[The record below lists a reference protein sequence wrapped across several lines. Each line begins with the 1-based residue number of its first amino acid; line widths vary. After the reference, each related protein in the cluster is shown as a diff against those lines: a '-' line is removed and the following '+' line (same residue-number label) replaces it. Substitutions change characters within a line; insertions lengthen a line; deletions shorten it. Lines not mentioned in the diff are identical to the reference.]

1 MMFKLKSKRK
11 QAGQALV
18 EFALTV
24 TVLFFFLSAIIDFGL
39 AFFAH
44 QGLKGAAYE
53 AVSYGALF
61 PLRSDG
67 TINTQEIRDRLRYES
82 GALNDLTGSNG
93 LRFVNLFDLDNNKGP
108 DPESVQA
115 ERIIISFVKSPIPN
129 SVPVDCA
136 NPATMMRQFCD
147 IRVSVTYTY
156 DPFFSFAW
164 LLGSETINLT
174 ATQQHTLP

>member
-1 MMFKLKSKRK
+1 MLKLKHKRK
-11 QAGQALV
+11 KAGQALV

-24 TVLFFFLSAIIDFGL
+24 TVLFFFLSAIIDLGL

-61 PLRSDG
+61 PIRSDG

-82 GALNDLTGSNG
+82 GAPSDGTGA
-93 LRFVNLFDLDNNKGP
+93 RFVNLFDLDNNGAA
-108 DPESVQA
+108 DPASVQA
-115 ERIIISFVKSPIPN
+115 DRITITFIPSPVPN

-147 IRVSVTYTY
+147 IRVSVRYRY
-156 DPFFSFAW
+156 KPFFSFAS
-164 LLGSETINLT
+164 LLGAQWIELT
-174 ATQQHTLP
+174 AIQQHTLP

>member
-1 MMFKLKSKRK
+1 MLKLQRKRK

-18 EFALTV
+18 EFALTA
-24 TVLFFFLSAIIDFGL
+24 TVLFFFLSAIIDLGL

-82 GALNDLTGSNG
+82 GSPAAGVG
-93 LRFVNLFDLDNNKGP
+93 GGFVNLFDLDNNGAA
-108 DPESVQA
+108 DPASVQTA
-115 ERIIISFVKSPIPN
+115 RITISFVDGAVAGTS
-129 SVPVDCA
+129 PVDCS
-136 NPATMMRQFCD
+136 NPASLSRQFCD
-147 IRVSVTYTY
+147 IRVSVRYTY
-156 DPFFSFAW
+156 RPFFAFAS
-164 LLGSETINLT
+164 LLGAQSIDLT
-174 ATQQHTLP
+174 ATQQQTLP